1 MKKAF
6 SAFVIV
12 FVLTSGKS
20 AFAEYTCMATFVKK
34 SDEYDKGYRTT
45 IYDYYYKDGYLLY
58 SIPKTGYVDA
68 KLIKLDKDCV
78 LQKLERRIE
87 LETVR

>member
-1 MKKAF
+1 MKKVF
-6 SAFVIV
+6 SAFFLMLIM
-12 FVLTSGKS
+12 TSGQP
-20 AFAEYTCMATFVKK
+20 AFAEYTCMGTFVKK
-34 SDEYDKGYRTT
+34 SDEYEKGYRTT
-45 IYDYYYKDGYLLY
+45 IYDYYYKDGDLLY

-68 KLIKLDKDCV
+68 KLIKLDKDCI

>member
-1 MKKAF
+1 MKKT
-6 SAFVIV
+6 FVT
-12 FVLTSGKS
+12 FVLMFALTSGTS
-20 AFAEYTCMATFVKK
+20 SFAEYTCMGTFVKK
-34 SDEYDKGYRTT
+34 SDEYEKGYRTT
-45 IYDYYYKDGYLLY
+45 IYDYYYKDGDLLY
-58 SIPKTGYVDA
+58 SIPKTGYIDA